1 MIESYSAL
9 PETGQKPVKFW
20 SWIFPLVLLAVLLG
34 MGVALTVNAVG
45 VLALIAIVGLLLVL
59 GTLTNPDL
67 GLMMFILVI
76 YINLSSV
83 LITNYGL
90 PSIAKP
96 LVVLMGLLIVIRGAL
111 FRDEYHGWI
120 LPAILL
126 GLYSFIGSATLI
138 YASDF
143 SLALATLTD
152 YLKDAVIAIIII
164 MLIQRPSSLRRAVW
178 ALLLTGLFMG
188 TLSVFQQ
195 LTGTFGNDYFGFARV
210 NSSSTTGT
218 RLAGPIGDPNFY
230 AQIMVLLIPLTIDR
244 VWNERK
250 LFLKALAGWAF
261 FVITLTVIFTY
272 SRGAFLALVAAL
284 VFMAIKRPPRL
295 PTALLGL
302 AAALLIFQFVPVNYR
317 DRITTL
323 FDFLP
328 WSQSNGFVD
337 QSIQGRTSENI
348 VAWNMFLDN
357 PILGVGLG
365 NYNAYY
371 EEYSRKL
378 GIDPRREGRSAHNLY
393 LEIAAE
399 RGILGLLLFGSIVAL
414 TLAQTFK
421 AEKLFKELGNKSQA
435 DLSALLGISILTYL
449 ITAIFLH
456 DAFPRFFW
464 VIVGL
469 AWSAPQCAQYSL
481 KIARSKPAKT

>member
-302 AAALLIFQFVPVNYR
+302 AAALLIFQFVPVN
-317 DRITTL
+317 
-323 FDFLP
+323 
-328 WSQSNGFVD
+328 
-337 QSIQGRTSENI
+337 
-348 VAWNMFLDN
+348 
-357 PILGVGLG
+357 
-365 NYNAYY
+365 
-371 EEYSRKL
+371 
-378 GIDPRREGRSAHNLY
+378 
-393 LEIAAE
+393 
-399 RGILGLLLFGSIVAL
+399 
-414 TLAQTFK
+414 
-421 AEKLFKELGNKSQA
+421 
-435 DLSALLGISILTYL
+435 
-449 ITAIFLH
+449 
-456 DAFPRFFW
+456 
-464 VIVGL
+464 
-469 AWSAPQCAQYSL
+469 
-481 KIARSKPAKT
+481 

>member
-1 MIESYSAL
+1 MIESLSTL
-9 PETGQKPVKFW
+9 PETEQKPVKFW
-20 SWIFPLVLLAVLLG
+20 NGILPLVLIAVVLG
-34 MGVALTVNAVG
+34 LGVALTVNEVG
-45 VLALIAIVGLLLVL
+45 ILALVAILGLLLAL
-59 GTLTNPDL
+59 STLTNPDL
-67 GLMMFILVI
+67 GLMMFIMVI
-76 YINLSSV
+76 YVNLSSV

-96 LVVLMGLLIVIRGAL
+96 LVVLMGVLIVIRGAL
-111 FRDEYHGWI
+111 FRDEFHGWI

-126 GLYSFIGSATLI
+126 GLYSFLGSITLA

-143 SLALATLTD
+143 ALAFNTLVD

-164 MLIQRPSSLRRAVW
+164 MLIQRPGSLRRAVW

-195 LTGTFGNDYFGFARV
+195 LTGSFGNDFFGFARV
-210 NSSSTTGT
+210 SSSSTTGT

-230 AQIMVLLIPLTIDR
+230 AQIMVLIIPLSIDR
-244 VWNERK
+244 VWNEKK
-250 LFLKALAGWAF
+250 LILKALAGWAF

-272 SRGAFLALVAAL
+272 SRGAFLALIAAL
-284 VFMAIKRPPRL
+284 VFMAVKRPPRL
-295 PTALLGL
+295 PAALLGL
-302 AAALLIFQFVPVNYR
+302 AAGLLIFQFVPVNYR
-317 DRITTL
+317 ERVSTL
-323 FDFLP
+323 FDLLP
-328 WSQSNGFVD
+328 GSGTNGYVD
-337 QSIQGRTSENI
+337 PSVQGRKSENI

-371 EEYSRKL
+371 EQYSRKL

-399 RGILGLLLFGSIVAL
+399 RGIFGLLLFASIVTL
-414 TLAQTFK
+414 TLVQAFK
-421 AEKLFKELGNKSQA
+421 AEKLFKELGHKSMS

-456 DAFPRFFW
+456 DAFPRFLW

-469 AWSAPQCAQYSL
+469 AWSAPQCARYASRVAQ
-481 KIARSKPAKT
+481 SKLAKT

>member
-1 MIESYSAL
+1 MIETLASL
-9 PETGQKPVKFW
+9 PGSNQKPANFW
-20 SWIFPLVLLAVLLG
+20 KWTLPLILLAITLG
-34 MGVALTVNAVG
+34 ISVALTVNWVG
-45 VLALIAIVGLLLVL
+45 VLALAAIVGLLLVL

-67 GLMMFILVI
+67 GLMMFIMVI

-83 LITNYGL
+83 LISYYGF

-96 LVVLMGLLIVIRGAL
+96 LVVLMGVLIIIRGAL
-111 FRDEYHGWI
+111 FRDEFHGWA

-126 GLYSFIGSATLI
+126 GLYSFLGSVSLA

-143 SLALATLTD
+143 TLALNTLID

-164 MLIQRPSSLRRAVW
+164 MLIQRPSSLYRAVW
-178 ALLLTGLFMG
+178 ALLITGIFMG
-188 TLSVFQQ
+188 TLSVYQQ
-195 LTGTFGNDYFGFARV
+195 LTGNFGNDFYGFAQV
-210 NSSSTTGT
+210 GTSSTTGT

-230 AQIMVLLIPLTIDR
+230 AQIMVLLIPMAIDR
-244 VWNERK
+244 VWNEK
-250 LFLKALAGWAF
+250 KPLLKALAGWAF

-272 SRGAFLALVAAL
+272 SRGAFLAMVAAL

-295 PTALLGL
+295 PAALLGL
-302 AAALLIFQFVPVNYR
+302 AAALLIFQFVPANYR
-317 DRITTL
+317 ERISTL
-323 FDFLP
+323 LDFLP
-328 WSQSNGFVD
+328 MNGNGGYVD
-337 QSIQGRTSENI
+337 PSVQGRTSENI

-357 PILGVGLG
+357 PITGVGLG

-399 RGILGLLLFGSIVAL
+399 RGIFGFFLFIAIVTL
-414 TLAQTFK
+414 TLAQAFK
-421 AEKLFKELGNKSQA
+421 AEKAFKELGNKSMA

-464 VIVGL
+464 LIVGL
-469 AWSAPQCAQYSL
+469 AWAAPQCADYSMR
-481 KIARSKPAKT
+481 ISRSKLIKT

>member
-1 MIESYSAL
+1 MLPQNEQQPARVSKWTIPLILLVIAL
-9 PETGQKPVKFW
+9 G
-20 SWIFPLVLLAVLLG
+20 I
-34 MGVALTVNAVG
+34 GVALTVNEIG
-45 VLALIAIVGLLLVL
+45 VLALVAIIGLLLVL

-67 GLMMFILVI
+67 GLMMFIMVI
-76 YINLSSV
+76 YVNLSSV
-83 LITNYGL
+83 LISNYGL

-96 LVVLMGLLIVIRGAL
+96 LVALMGVLILIRGAL
-111 FRDEYHGWI
+111 FRDEFHGWI

-126 GLYSFIGSATLI
+126 GLYSFLGSISLA

-143 SLALATLTD
+143 SLALNTLID
-152 YLKDAVIAIIII
+152 YLKDAVIAVIII

-178 ALLLTGLFMG
+178 ALLLTGIFMG
-188 TLSVFQQ
+188 TLSVIQQ
-195 LTGTFGNDYFGFARV
+195 LTGSFGNDFYGFAKM
-210 NSSSTTGT
+210 STSSTTGT

-230 AQIMVLLIPLTIDR
+230 AQIMVLLIPLAVDR
-244 VWNERK
+244 IWNEK
-250 LFLKALAGWAF
+250 SLILKALAIWAF

-272 SRGAFLALVAAL
+272 SRGAFLALIAAL
-284 VFMAIKRPPRL
+284 IFMAIKRPPRL
-295 PTALLGL
+295 PTVLLGL

-317 DRITTL
+317 ERISTL
-323 FDFLP
+323 LDFFP
-328 WSQSNGFVD
+328 NSRTGGFVD
-337 QSIQGRTSENI
+337 TSIQGRASENI

-399 RGILGLLLFGSIVAL
+399 RGIFGFFLFTSIVIL
-414 TLAQTFK
+414 TLIQTVK
-421 AEKLFKELGNKSQA
+421 AERMFKELGNKSLA
-435 DLSALLGISILTYL
+435 DLSGLLAASILTYL
-449 ITAIFLH
+449 VTAIFLH

-469 AWSAPQCAQYSL
+469 AWSAPQCADYSL
-481 KIARSKPAKT
+481 RIAKPKFAKT